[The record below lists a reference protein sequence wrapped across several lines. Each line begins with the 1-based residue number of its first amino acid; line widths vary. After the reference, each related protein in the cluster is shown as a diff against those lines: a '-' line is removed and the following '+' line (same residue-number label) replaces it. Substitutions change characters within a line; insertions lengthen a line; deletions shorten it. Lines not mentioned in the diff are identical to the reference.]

1 VVLGTTWG
9 YKATKGL
16 THVAPQTT
24 HVQPFPVRIGGF
36 RGLHTPRAP
45 NSSNLSTRGSDAD
58 HITFPKA
65 PTWIASGAQ
74 TAFVQRTDIPT
85 TTQPA
90 GRAQEGLS
98 SAAVCQKQ
106 TDANPICAKLL
117 KCSHTES
124 RLLAWR
130 GAGVGQAWGEG
141 LGMGKVTARRSHPTK
156 AGNLQLS
163 TIKIIMIHKL

>member
-1 VVLGTTWG
+1 MLHHGQRMSSHSQF
-9 YKATKGL
+9 GL
-16 THVAPQTT
+16 EASEGFTHHEHQTHQISAPEA
-24 HVQPFPVRIGGF
+24 VM
-36 RGLHTPRAP
+36 L
-45 NSSNLSTRGSDAD
+45 
-58 HITFPKA
+58 ITLPSQRH
-65 PTWIASGAQ
+65 PLIASGAQ
-74 TAFVQRTDIPT
+74 AAFVQRTDIPT

-141 LGMGKVTARRSHPTK
+141 LGMDKVTARRSHPTK